1 MNRRSRS
8 TAWVVLLGICATHAL
23 FAVPAS
29 GQSTEIENAA
39 TSLTDAAASLNEVE
53 ARLAS
58 ANAEDR
64 PAFAFQRRNRWRDHH
79 SALIRL
85 AQLFQDTNEEIAP
98 EHRAAGEEGLQRD
111 TTLIEEWLVEDEAE
125 LDDQA
130 AVVEEASAEDRVEA
144 EAELA
149 SIRARIDE
157 LLRALVEDYSNGA
170 VLGLDTALVN
180 PRLNDRLLRRAER
193 LGAVVDLSVS
203 RVEEMR
209 DRASIDGVDT
219 TAVGLRIAAL
229 EQRITGATESLQE
242 MADLLE
248 RRGVDVSRFRAQII
262 SGTGQLGTEVLD
274 RRVLGGLV
282 SRWFDS
288 SVRWFREHIGIILL
302 RFVLVCILVLVAFK
316 LSSLSESVARRVVRR
331 MQVSNLIKNL
341 MVAGASKLV
350 WLLGALIALSLIGI
364 DLGPML
370 AGLGIA
376 GFVLGFALQE
386 TLANF
391 ASGMMIMIYRPFDVG
406 DFVTTGGVTGEV
418 KDLTLV
424 STVVATLDNQRII
437 IPNGKV
443 WGDVI
448 NNATA
453 ETIRRVDMV
462 FGVSY
467 DEDVDR
473 AIEVLKEVVA
483 ADDRVLEEPAPNI
496 RVDSL
501 SDSSVDLIV
510 RPWCKTDH
518 RRDVYWDITR
528 AVKKRFDEEG
538 IVFPFPQR
546 DVHMYHET
554 PVPPLDPF
562 TGPPEDEEEEG
573 EKGKGSGDEDGN
585 DGDGKNDADGKN
597 EGDETNAGGG
607 EEKS

>member
-1 MNRRSRS
+1 MNRRSSFGRAFGLTVCLVL
-8 TAWVVLLGICATHAL
+8 TAPVVAA
-23 FAVPAS
+23 A
-29 GQSTEIENAA
+29 QSTEIQNAVQ
-39 TSLTDAAASLNEVE
+39 SLEQTAAALDSVG
-53 ARLAS
+53 ARLSA

-64 PAFAFQRRNRWRDHH
+64 PAFEFQRRNRWRDHH
-79 SALIRL
+79 AALVRL
-85 AQLFQDTNEEIAP
+85 ADLLARDDADASESQRQV
-98 EHRAAGEEGLQRD
+98 GETGLQRD
-111 TTLIEEWLVEDEAE
+111 TILIEEWLDDDEEA
-125 LDDQA
+125 LDSQA
-130 AVVEEASAEDRVEA
+130 SVVEEADDESRVEA

-157 LLRALVEDYSNGA
+157 LLTALVEDYEHGA
-170 VLGLDTALVN
+170 VFGLDTAAVN
-180 PRLNDRLLRRAER
+180 PRLNDRLLSRAER

-203 RVEEMR
+203 RVEELR
-209 DRASIDGVDT
+209 DRAGIEGVDT
-219 TAVGLRIAAL
+219 VAVDLRIAAL
-229 EQRITGATESLQE
+229 EQRIDGATTSLQA

-248 RRGVDVSRFRAQII
+248 RRGVDVSRYRAQII

-288 SVRWFREHIGIILL
+288 SVQWFRENIGIILL
-302 RFVLVCILVLVAFK
+302 RIGMVGVLVLIAFRVSK
-316 LSSLSESVARRVVRR
+316 LAESVTRRVVRR

-341 MVAGASKLV
+341 MVAGASKMV
-350 WLLGALIALSLIGI
+350 WLIGAFVALSLIGI
-364 DLGPML
+364 NLAPML

-391 ASGMMIMIYRPFDVG
+391 ASGLMIMIYRPFDVG

-462 FGVSY
+462 FGISY

-473 AIEVLKEVVA
+473 AIAVLKEIIS
-483 ADDRVLEEPAPNI
+483 DDERVLEEPAPNI

-510 RPWCKTDH
+510 RPWCKTED
-518 RRDVYWDITR
+518 RRDVYWDTTR
-528 AVKKRFDEEG
+528 TVKKRFDEEG

-546 DVHMYHET
+546 DVHLYHET
-554 PVPPLDPF
+554 AVPPLDPF
-562 TGPPEDEEEEG
+562 TGPPEEEESASGKDDASGEVG
-573 EKGKGSGDEDGN
+573 EKGGETGAEDGGGDE
-585 DGDGKNDADGKN
+585 ADGKN
-597 EGDETNAGGG
+597 GDGAA
-607 EEKS
+607 